1 MSEGQNKKDRVML
14 TVRDIADRLNVS
26 NGIIYRLIAMGE
38 LQCYRIGKAIRIST
52 LQIEEYLDQS
62 NRSVG
67 EKKMEFSRTLKHL

>member
-1 MSEGQNKKDRVML
+1 MSEVQDKEDRVML

-26 NGIIYRLIAMGE
+26 IGIIYRLIAMGE

-62 NRSVG
+62 NRIVG